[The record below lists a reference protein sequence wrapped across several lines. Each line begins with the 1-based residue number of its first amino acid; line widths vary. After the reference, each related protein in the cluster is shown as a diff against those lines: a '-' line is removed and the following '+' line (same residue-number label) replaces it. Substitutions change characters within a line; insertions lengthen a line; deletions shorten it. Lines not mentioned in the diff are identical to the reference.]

1 LGAGG
6 VCGLRQWPEQIILA
20 VKGEIC

>member
-20 VKGEIC
+20 VKGEIG